1 MAFLRPSAG
10 RLLHTCLIINGKSD
24 PSRLQERFCPR
35 PADPLV
41 SLGHRVG
48 TFRSPGEAFVDGPY
62 IFRPVW
68 ENYIDYGGVLRSPDE
83 EFTDNVVT
91 FKSRD
96 KGFGDRGG
104 IYHSG

>member
-1 MAFLRPSAG
+1 M
-10 RLLHTCLIINGKSD
+10 
-24 PSRLQERFCPR
+24 
-35 PADPLV
+35 
-41 SLGHRVG
+41 
-48 TFRSPGEAFVDGPY
+48 DGPY

-68 ENYIDYGGVLRSPDE
+68 ENYIDYGVVLRSPDE
-83 EFTDNVVT
+83 DFTDNVVT